1 MRNMKALRFLVLV
14 APVSVA
20 VLSFL
25 PTPAAADGGGLG
37 DAMASCLADIAA
49 FEYWSAHCVT
59 EYPWGLWIDAEAC
72 ANADDAHASMQ
83 QSCGA
88 N

>member
-1 MRNMKALRFLVLV
+1 MKASSLILV
-14 APVSVA
+14 APFSVA

-37 DAMASCLADIAA
+37 AAMANCLADIALY
-49 FEYWSAHCVT
+49 EYWSAQCII
-59 EYPWGLWIDAEAC
+59 EYPWGLWIDGEAC
-72 ANADDAHASMQ
+72 ANADDAKASMQ
-83 QSCGA
+83 KSCGV